1 MLDIAS
7 VYVILTYREEETMY
21 VTGYRAGANFDQAR
35 IAINKHTQFSLSE
48 SKAICDAIQEGQAVK
63 LPDDFVLRED
73 LEDLGIKVK

>member
-1 MLDIAS
+1 
-7 VYVILTYREEETMY
+7 MY
-21 VTGYRAGANFDQAR
+21 VTGYRANANFEQAR